1 MEKVFNNI
9 AAYGL
14 SPWMILLLLLILGV
28 IWILK
33 DTIGDL
39 IKKIFEKK
47 TTTAPTRKIAD
58 LKNHDIFN
66 TCERIKHEIKF
77 TKFYTHGTFDAVKT
91 KMCVDF
97 TTFKANVCLKRFREF
112 LDNNLESLSYDELKS
127 EILREMGDVHAEYIA
142 ATRTLWLSKGITT
155 ADVDYIIEIFE
166 KFRYDVVVS
175 FQHRVDSIFAS
186 SYHRTRFDKILACYD
201 MFAMGL
207 DLLPRDMQTTF
218 EALNGKFKE
227 IQYT

>member
-1 MEKVFNNI
+1 MEQIFSNI
-9 AAYGL
+9 ASYGL
-14 SPWMILLLLLILGV
+14 TPWMILSLLLILGIV
-28 IWILK
+28 WILK
-33 DTIGDL
+33 DSLGDL
-39 IKKIFEKK
+39 VKKLFDKNQ
-47 TTTAPTRKIAD
+47 TPVVRKISD

-97 TTFKANVCLKRFREF
+97 TTFKANVCSKRFKEF
-112 LDNNLESLSYDELKS
+112 LDVNLDTLSYDELKS
-127 EILREMGDVHAEYIA
+127 EILREMGDIHIDYIN
-142 ATRTLWLSKGITT
+142 ATKTHWLSKGILP

-186 SYHRTRFDKILACYD
+186 SYHRTRFDKLLACYD

-218 EALNGKFKE
+218 ESLNGKFKE
-227 IQYT
+227 IPYI

>member
-1 MEKVFNNI
+1 MEQIFNNI

-14 SPWMILLLLLILGV
+14 SPWMILLLLLVLGIV
-28 IWILK
+28 WIFK
-33 DTIGDL
+33 DTLGDL
-39 IKKIFEKK
+39 LKKLFEKK
-47 TTTAPTRKIAD
+47 SAEPVRKITD

-77 TKFYTHGTFDAVKT
+77 TKFYTHGKFDAVKT

-97 TTFKANVCLKRFREF
+97 TTFKANICSKHFKDF
-112 LDNNLESLSYDELKS
+112 LDLNLESLSYDELKS
-127 EILREMGDVHAEYIA
+127 EMLREMGDMHAAYIN
-142 ATRTLWLSKGITT
+142 ATKTHWLSKGITT
-155 ADVDYIIEIFE
+155 TDVEYILEIFE

-175 FQHRVDSIFAS
+175 FQHRIESIFAS
-186 SYHRTRFDKILACYD
+186 SYHRSRFDKVLACYD

-218 EALNGKFKE
+218 ESLNGKFKE
-227 IQYT
+227 IPYI

>member
-1 MEKVFNNI
+1 MEKIFSNI
-9 AAYGL
+9 ASYGL
-14 SPWMILLLLLILGV
+14 APWMILLLLLILGV
-28 IWILK
+28 VWILK
-33 DTIGDL
+33 DSLGDL
-39 IKKIFEKK
+39 IKKLFDKK
-47 TTTAPTRKIAD
+47 QIPVIRKISD

-97 TTFKANVCLKRFREF
+97 TTFKANICSKRFREF
-112 LDNNLESLSYDELKS
+112 LDTNLDSLSYDELKS
-127 EILREMGDVHAEYIA
+127 DILREMGDIHIDYIN
-142 ATRTLWLSKGITT
+142 ATRTHWLSKGILPT
-155 ADVDYIIEIFE
+155 DVDYIIEIFE

-175 FQHRVDSIFAS
+175 FQHRVDSVFAS
-186 SYHRTRFDKILACYD
+186 SYHRSRFDKILACYD

-218 EALNGKFKE
+218 ESLNGKFRE
-227 IQYT
+227 IPYI

>member
-1 MEKVFNNI
+1 MEQIFSNI
-9 AAYGL
+9 ASYGL
-14 SPWMILLLLLILGV
+14 TPWMILSLLLILGIV
-28 IWILK
+28 WILK
-33 DTIGDL
+33 DSLGDL
-39 IKKIFEKK
+39 VKKLFDKNQ
-47 TTTAPTRKIAD
+47 TPAVRKISD

-97 TTFKANVCLKRFREF
+97 TTFKANVCSKRFKEF
-112 LDNNLESLSYDELKS
+112 LDVNLDTLSYDELKS
-127 EILREMGDVHAEYIA
+127 EILREMGDIHIDYIN
-142 ATRTLWLSKGITT
+142 ATRTHWLSKGILP

-186 SYHRTRFDKILACYD
+186 SYHRTRFDKLLACYD

-227 IQYT
+227 IPYI

>member
-1 MEKVFNNI
+1 MEQIFSNI
-9 AAYGL
+9 ASYGL
-14 SPWMILLLLLILGV
+14 TPWMILSLLLILGV
-28 IWILK
+28 VWILK
-33 DTIGDL
+33 DSLGDL
-39 IKKIFEKK
+39 VKKLFDKK
-47 TTTAPTRKIAD
+47 ETAVVRKISD

-97 TTFKANVCLKRFREF
+97 TTFKSNVCSKRFKEF
-112 LDNNLESLSYDELKS
+112 LDVNLDTLSYDELKS
-127 EILREMGDVHAEYIA
+127 EILREMGDIHIDYIN
-142 ATRTLWLSKGITT
+142 ATRTHWLSKGILP

-186 SYHRTRFDKILACYD
+186 SYHRTRFDKLLACYD

-227 IQYT
+227 IPYI

>member
-1 MEKVFNNI
+1 MEQIFSNI
-9 AAYGL
+9 ASYGL
-14 SPWMILLLLLILGV
+14 TPWMILSLLLILGV
-28 IWILK
+28 VWILK
-33 DTIGDL
+33 DSLGDL
-39 IKKIFEKK
+39 VKKLFDKK
-47 TTTAPTRKIAD
+47 ETAVVRKISD

-66 TCERIKHEIKF
+66 TCERIKHEVKF

-97 TTFKANVCLKRFREF
+97 TTFKANACSKRFKEF
-112 LDNNLESLSYDELKS
+112 LDTNLDSLSYDELKS
-127 EILREMGDVHAEYIA
+127 SILREMGDIHIDYIN
-142 ATRTLWLSKGITT
+142 ATKTHWLSKGILP

-186 SYHRTRFDKILACYD
+186 SYHRTRFDKLLACYD

-218 EALNGKFKE
+218 ESLNGKFKE
-227 IQYT
+227 IPYI